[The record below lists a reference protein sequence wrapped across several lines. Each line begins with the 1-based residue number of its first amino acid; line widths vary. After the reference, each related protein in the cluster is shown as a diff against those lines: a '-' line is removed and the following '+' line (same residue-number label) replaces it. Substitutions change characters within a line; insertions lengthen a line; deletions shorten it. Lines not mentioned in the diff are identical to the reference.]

1 MPATEKTEG
10 VPVYPGE
17 KVLRSEPA
25 VAHMRAGGRGGSAL
39 QGVLH
44 LTDQRL
50 IFRPDGEPA
59 AGGPGYFPFGQI
71 VATAVFAPKL
81 LGFLP
86 TSRRALRVSAD
97 FHFKGQE
104 TWFVLADADGWNTA
118 VTQARSDAPTNRL
131 DLGRLLSAAEADP
144 GAISREACGDFLAN
158 DRGFP
163 AGFWHPEDEVA
174 CLEVMGDT
182 LKQLGAPDVL
192 SDPALRAELQRVVK
206 LYSLDDEGEDKARRH
221 QIALVAARVN
231 ATVGPAASARRLYQF
246 AEDIPHWDAD
256 EPVWLHLSTEERAR
270 LLALGIVHPLASG
283 ENQGG

>member
-1 MPATEKTEG
+1 MPPTEKTEG

-17 KVLRSEPA
+17 KVLRSEPT

-50 IFRPDGEPA
+50 IFRANGEPT
-59 AGGPGYFPFGQI
+59 AGGPGYFPFGRI

-118 VTQARSDAPTNRL
+118 VTQARSDAATKRL
-131 DLGRLLSAAEADP
+131 DLGRLLSAAEAEP
-144 GAISREACGDFLAN
+144 QTISREACGDFLAH

-163 AGFWHPEDEVA
+163 AGFWHPDDEVA
-174 CLEVMGDT
+174 CLDVMGGA
-182 LKQLGAPDVL
+182 LKNLGAPDVL
-192 SDPALRAELQRVVK
+192 SDPTFRAELQRAVK
-206 LYSLDDEGEDKARRH
+206 LHPPDDEGEDKARRH

-231 ATVGPAASARRLYQF
+231 AAAGPAASTRRLYQF
-246 AEDIPHWDAD
+246 AEDIPGWDAE
-256 EPVWLHLSTEERAR
+256 EPVWLYLTADERAR
-270 LLALGIVHPLASG
+270 LLALGIVHPQAAGGS
-283 ENQGG
+283 QGG